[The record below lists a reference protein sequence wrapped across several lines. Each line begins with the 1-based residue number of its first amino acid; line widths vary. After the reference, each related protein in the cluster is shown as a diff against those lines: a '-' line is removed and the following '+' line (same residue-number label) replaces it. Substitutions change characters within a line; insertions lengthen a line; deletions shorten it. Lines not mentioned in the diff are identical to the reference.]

1 MVLTS
6 ARVPTHG
13 SVKTAKV
20 VKRTFVY
27 LKLVDRLKYHGNY
40 ALIYIVLVINLI
52 FFVGIFTTN
61 AREQLGSRNV
71 SIQCDVKNLAEWKH
85 LMVYRNNQG
94 VIRVVPEGTVQSRF
108 HKARVAVEPTMA
120 GDDINL
126 KITFASF
133 RCMDEGLY
141 TCTIDQN
148 QETSQD
154 VEAIVTSK

>member
-1 MVLTS
+1 
-6 ARVPTHG
+6 
-13 SVKTAKV
+13 
-20 VKRTFVY
+20 
-27 LKLVDRLKYHGNY
+27 
-40 ALIYIVLVINLI
+40 
-52 FFVGIFTTN
+52 
-61 AREQLGSRNV
+61 
-71 SIQCDVKNLAEWKH
+71 
-85 LMVYRNNQG
+85 MVYRNNQG

-108 HKARVAVEPTMA
+108 HKARVAVEPTMP

-141 TCTIDQN
+141 TCMIDQN